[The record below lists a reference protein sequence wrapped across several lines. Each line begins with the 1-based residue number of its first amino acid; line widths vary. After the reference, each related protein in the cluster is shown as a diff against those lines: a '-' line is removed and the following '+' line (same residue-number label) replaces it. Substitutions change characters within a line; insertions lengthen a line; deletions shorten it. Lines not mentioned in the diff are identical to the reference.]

1 MEYGNSNSFGIR
13 QLAFGNHDVPDID
26 FFNFFRYFLGTVVTI
41 YATVLTLQ
49 NGWEWLAWLSGREKY
64 ISMLRRYVI
73 VHGLRLRFRAFW
85 GDVIICTLLCV
96 VFLILWRAHHVIEG
110 TSKVWNEVS
119 DVTRSAKH
127 L

>member
-1 MEYGNSNSFGIR
+1 M
-13 QLAFGNHDVPDID
+13 PDID

-49 NGWEWLAWLSGREKY
+49 STWEWLVWLSGREKY
-64 ISMLRRYVI
+64 ISLVRRYVI

-85 GDVIICTLLCV
+85 GDVIICALLCV
-96 VFLILWRAHHVIEG
+96 VFAILWRAHHIIEG
-110 TSKVWNEVS
+110 TSKVWD
-119 DVTRSAKH
+119 DVRHAKR